1 MGTPLREQ
9 HDSGLQSAL
18 RAARENESRWLQMQ
32 PEDSTDIDA
41 MEQWMSTAQLRRHEV
56 ERLEALLSETEAV

>member
-9 HDSGLQSAL
+9 HDSRLQSAL